1 MNLRR
6 VSILFLI
13 VAFSW
18 TGSVY
23 SKDPSEEEIEKLIQD
38 EKTELENLKEKIKKQ
53 AQEISTMGEK
63 ESRILK
69 TLETLDNKKKVRER
83 ELQIYRWNSKINKN
97 QLDKLSQKIK
107 ITERQLTRQ
116 KSMLGKRLRV
126 LYKEG
131 KMFPVKVLFSAE
143 DYNDLIQKVKYM
155 ELLMTHDS
163 RIFENYQERWQQFKE
178 EERKL
183 FEAKEKLIQF
193 ETAALQKKNEIEK
206 EKRNKSK
213 FLKTIKNKKV
223 YFIQTRKEML
233 KASENLNRLIAKLE
247 QKKISGQGLSFVDR
261 KGHLI
266 FPVNGKIL
274 NRFGR
279 VRDKRFQSYI
289 INNGLNLKVKKGT
302 KVHPV
307 FQGTVLF
314 AGSLEGYGNLIILG
328 HGDKYHSLYGHLD
341 KILVQTGDYVYEDR
355 AIGLSGDSGSLVGET
370 LYLELRH
377 EGKPIDPAPWLQVAK
392 RKRN

>member
-1 MNLRR
+1 MRKIL
-6 VSILFLI
+6 ILFLI
-13 VAFSW
+13 IIFNW
-18 TGSVY
+18 TGPVY

-38 EKTELENLKEKIKKQ
+38 EKSELENLKKKIEKQ
-53 AQEISTMGEK
+53 AKEISTMGKK
-63 ESRILK
+63 ESKILE
-69 TLETLDNKKKVRER
+69 TLETLDNKKKIRER
-83 ELQIYRWNSKINKN
+83 ELQIYRWNIKINKK
-97 QLDKLSQKIK
+97 QLGKLSQKIK
-107 ITERQLTRQ
+107 ITERQLARQ
-116 KSMLGKRLRV
+116 KNMLGKRLRA

-143 DYNDLIQKVKYM
+143 DYNDLIQKMKYM
-155 ELLMTHDS
+155 ELLMSHDS
-163 RIFENYQERWQQFKE
+163 RIFENYQKRWKQFKE

-183 FEAKEKLIQF
+183 SEAKGKLVQF

-206 EKRNKSK
+206 KKGDKSA
-213 FLKTIKNKKV
+213 FLKRIKNKKV

-233 KASENLNRLIAKLE
+233 KASESLNNLIAKLE
-247 QKKISGQGLSFVDR
+247 QKKIAGEGLSFVDK
-261 KGHLI
+261 KGHLL

-307 FQGTVLF
+307 SQGSVLF

-328 HGDKYHSLYGHLD
+328 HSDKYHSLYGHLD
-341 KILVQTGDYVYEDR
+341 KILVQTGDYVHEDR
-355 AIGLSGDSGSLVGET
+355 AIGLSGDSGSLIGET

-377 EGKPIDPAPWLQVAK
+377 EGKPIDPAPWLQAGK

>member
-1 MNLRR
+1 MSMRR
-6 VSILFLI
+6 ISILFLI
-13 VAFSW
+13 IAFSW
-18 TGSVY
+18 TSPVY
-23 SKDPSEEEIEKLIQD
+23 SKDSSGEEIEKLIQD
-38 EKTELENLKEKIKKQ
+38 EKSELENLKKKIKKQ
-53 AQEISTMGEK
+53 AREISTMGKK
-63 ESRILK
+63 ESKILK
-69 TLETLDNKKKVRER
+69 TLETLENKKKVRER
-83 ELQIYRWNSKINKN
+83 ELKIYRWNIKVNKK

-107 ITERQLTRQ
+107 VTERQLGRQ
-116 KSMLGKRLRV
+116 KKMLGKRLRT

-143 DYNDLIQKVKYM
+143 DYHDLIQKMKYM
-155 ELLMTHDS
+155 ELLMSHDS
-163 RIFENYQERWQQFKE
+163 RIFENYQNRWKQFKE

-183 FEAKEKLIQF
+183 SKAKEKLIQF
-193 ETAALQKKNEIEK
+193 EIAALQKKSEIEK
-206 EKRNKSK
+206 KKGDKSK
-213 FLKTIKNKKV
+213 FLKTIKNKKI

-233 KASENLNRLIAKLE
+233 KASENLNSLIAKLE
-247 QKKISGQGLSFVDR
+247 QKKISGQELSFADK
-261 KGHLI
+261 KGRLF

-302 KVHPV
+302 EVHPV
-307 FQGTVLF
+307 FQGSVLF

-341 KILVQTGDYVYEDR
+341 EILVQTGDYVFENR

-377 EGKPIDPAPWLQVAK
+377 AGKPIDPAPWLQAAK